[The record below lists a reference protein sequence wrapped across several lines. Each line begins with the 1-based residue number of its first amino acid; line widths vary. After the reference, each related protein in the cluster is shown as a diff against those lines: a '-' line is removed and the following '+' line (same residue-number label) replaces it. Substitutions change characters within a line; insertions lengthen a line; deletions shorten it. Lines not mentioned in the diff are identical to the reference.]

1 MKIAA
6 VNCDH
11 LGSFVLISGIPTL
24 FVLQGRPKE
33 NLCFVVC
40 FVVCFMG
47 VPEGLSRS
55 GLGGNDY
62 L

>member
-33 NLCFVVC
+33 NVTIQGVAIKTTEIGSSVVGSY
-40 FVVCFMG
+40 F
-47 VPEGLSRS
+47 S
-55 GLGGNDY
+55 
-62 L
+62 